1 MWPENIPIEDDDEP
15 RSRGPGLGM
24 VLITLL
30 LILAILST
38 LIWPLL
44 QSRRPDTTSRCTYPN
59 TWVFAGGITHLNV
72 LHVLIVFL
80 GRNDFI
86 G

>member
-1 MWPENIPIEDDDEP
+1 MWPEQIPIEDNDEP
-15 RSRGPGLGM
+15 RSRKPGLVM

-44 QSRRPDTTSRCTYPN
+44 QHRRRPLPTPTP
-59 TWVFAGGITHLNV
+59 GILQEAQTDH
-72 LHVLIVFL
+72 
-80 GRNDFI
+80 RPAEAYE
-86 G
+86 

>member
-1 MWPENIPIEDDDEP
+1 MGPEQILVEDDDEP
-15 RSRGPGLGM
+15 RSRRTGLVT

-44 QSRRPDTTSRCTYPN
+44 QYGRHPEPTPTP
-59 TWVFAGGITHLNV
+59 G
-72 LHVLIVFL
+72 FL
-80 GRNDFI
+80 QEA
-86 G
+86 

>member
-1 MWPENIPIEDDDEP
+1 MWPEDIPIEDDDEP
-15 RSRGPGLGM
+15 RSRKPGLVM

-44 QSRRPDTTSRCTYPN
+44 QSRRPAMPTPTPGFLQEASLTSTCPTS
-59 TWVFAGGITHLNV
+59 
-72 LHVLIVFL
+72 
-80 GRNDFI
+80 
-86 G
+86 

>member
-1 MWPENIPIEDDDEP
+1 MWPEQIPIEDEQDDEP
-15 RSRGPGLGM
+15 RSHKSGLVT

-44 QSRRPDTTSRCTYPN
+44 QYRRRPLPTPPL
-59 TWVFAGGITHLNV
+59 GILQEA
-72 LHVLIVFL
+72 
-80 GRNDFI
+80 
-86 G
+86 